1 MRRLGFG
8 LGLIVVVAILL
19 APGAFAGGKDVSIEN
34 FSFTPFSVTVSVGD
48 SVTWTNQDAAV
59 THTATAN
66 NGAFDTGQI
75 KTGAS
80 ATVTFKKAGTFNY
93 HCSVH
98 PGMTGR
104 VVVVEAA
111 TAAASGT
118 KPKNLPRT
126 DVALSAAGSGLDLK
140 WAFGLAGVFVGA
152 SSVIVVATLSR
163 KRG

>member
-1 MRRLGFG
+1 MA
-8 LGLIVVVAILL
+8 VVAILL
-19 APGAFAGGKDVSIEN
+19 APGALAADKDVSIEN
-34 FSFTPFSVTVSVGD
+34 FAFTPFSVSVPVGD

-75 KTGAS
+75 KTGSS
-80 ATVTFKKAGTFNY
+80 ATVTFEKAGTFNY

-104 VVVVEAA
+104 VVVVKAA
-111 TAAASGT
+111 TAVASGT

-126 DVALSAAGSGLDLK
+126 DVALGAAGPGPDLR

-152 SSVIVVATLSR
+152 SSVLMVATFGR
-163 KRG
+163 KRD